1 MERKD
6 SQEFKCS
13 INLTGKA
20 LGSFST
26 FAATVAANVETC
38 PDKREKKI
46 AKERKKKIKIEFKK
60 RNKKYQK
67 KEKRIKRK

>member
-1 MERKD
+1 MGRKD

-13 INLTGKA
+13 ISWTDKA

-38 PDKREKKI
+38 ADI
-46 AKERKKKIKIEFKK
+46 
-60 RNKKYQK
+60 
-67 KEKRIKRK
+67 